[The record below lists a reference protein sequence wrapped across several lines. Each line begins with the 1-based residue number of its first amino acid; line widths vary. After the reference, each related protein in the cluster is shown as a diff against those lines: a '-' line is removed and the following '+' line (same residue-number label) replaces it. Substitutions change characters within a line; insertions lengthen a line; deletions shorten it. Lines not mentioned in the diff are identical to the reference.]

1 MNFETSDKQKT
12 IETDYLNVKGNLIN
26 WKGTI
31 IQISNISKISINE
44 VERKPFPIYAL
55 LLILLALLI
64 LNSLPL
70 IAVIFAFVGFF
81 WVCYY
86 FYKINKLAEL
96 KILSFKLNSG
106 DRFGIVFNNQDFLN
120 KVMSVLTEILS
131 EDTKSS
137 NITFDIK
144 NNTYDFKDNV
154 FNDSSSAVNNEYKG
168 EWNANK

>member
-1 MNFETSDKQKT
+1 M
-12 IETDYLNVKGNLIN
+12 
-26 WKGTI
+26 
-31 IQISNISKISINE
+31 
-44 VERKPFPIYAL
+44 

-168 EWNANK
+168 E